1 MMNLLENVGLLVSMM
16 TGKETEVSEVKKNN
30 GTVLH
35 GVIIKNGEI
44 CPCIY
49 IDDLIDGE
57 MTFDSVMEVANKVV
71 EVWESIDMSNVNVD
85 DFFDYENIKDNLKLR
100 LINKEKNK
108 EILGELPYKEFL
120 DLAIIVVVE
129 KILDTGV
136 QSLKVDYNLLEEW
149 DKSFDEVAD
158 VASSNTYKEANFKSI
173 FEMMMHD
180 DTVRHPVAGEIPD
193 DMMYVLTNGN
203 ANLGASQICN
213 LSLMAV
219 IAEKLESDLIVIPS
233 SIHEVLVVKA
243 DLDVDAVSDF
253 VKEVNADSVDEQD
266 VLSDHA
272 YYFSRQTGWNY

>member
-1 MMNLLENVGLLVSMM
+1 MNLLENVGLLVSMM

-30 GTVLH
+30 GAVLH

-49 IDDLIDGE
+49 IDDLVDGE

-71 EVWESIDMSNVNVD
+71 EIWESIDMTDINVN

-108 EILGELPYKEFL
+108 ESLGELPHKDFL

-129 KILDTGV
+129 KRLDTGI
-136 QSLKVDYNLLEEW
+136 QSLKVDYNLLEKW
-149 DKSFDEVAD
+149 DKSFDEVAQ
-158 VASSNTYKEANFKSI
+158 VASLNTYKEANFKSI

-180 DTVRHPVAGEIPD
+180 DTVRHPVTSEIPD

-203 ANLGASQICN
+203 ANFGASQIYN
-213 LSLMAV
+213 LFLMV
-219 IAEKLESDLIVIPS
+219 SIAEKLESDLIVIPS

-243 DLDVDAVSDF
+243 DLDVDSVSDF

-272 YYFSRQTGWNY
+272 YYFSRQTGWSY